1 MNVVLATLD
10 TGKLHP
16 ATRGLLSRIASHY
29 GLAMEVVRPEAA
41 ALGAFVA
48 QHGEEAM
55 YRSIALRKACG
66 CTLLEIKRTF
76 RALLTTPPPRT
87 TDRKARSS
95 PRTRRVLP
103 VTFTIAPR
111 LTWLQ
116 LLPALS

>member
-1 MNVVLATLD
+1 MPVT
-10 TGKLHP
+10 
-16 ATRGLLSRIASHY
+16 TRD
-29 GLAMEVVRPEAA
+29 
-41 ALGAFVA
+41 
-48 QHGEEAM
+48 
-55 YRSIALRKACG
+55 CG
-66 CTLLEIKRTF
+66 RTLLEIKRTF
-76 RALLTTPPPRT
+76 RALLMTPPPQT